1 MAPKDETNN
10 SAEGNQNQHR
20 DDSTDARDEAPNSGP
35 EDITGPEDP
44 SVRTNTQE
52 SIPQDAITQ
61 DPVPQDSLHSLAD
74 SEPLDTLPG
83 DFGDAGSRM
92 SQPEQSSKSQKSTT
106 SPRAGQS
113 QASPRRQRSG
123 TTYGVSGPH
132 DVSVKDRLPP
142 QNLDAERCLLGTMM
156 LSREAVG
163 EVIPIIGKS
172 DVRWFYRPDHR
183 TLFEVL
189 VDVYDQNEPIDL
201 VVVCNELQ
209 RRNQL
214 KAVGGTEYIVRCA
227 ESTPSAVHAEHYARI
242 VRDKGMLRD
251 LIGCANEIAEDAYS
265 HIESAAVLLDRAE
278 QRLFSVTERR
288 IAGSATA
295 LSDLVRPIY
304 QRMIDGDHHDLAGVP
319 SGFSE
324 LDELTTGFQ
333 PGDLIVIA
341 ARPSM
346 GKTALALNIAE
357 HMTAVEKRPAVFFS
371 MEMSCEQVAQR
382 MLCSRGRI
390 DAQRFRKRMLNS
402 EEKRDFAETCA
413 EFEQAPLYVDDTPGM
428 SPMELRAKAR
438 RLKAQ
443 KNIDAVLVDYL
454 QLMHVPGSES
464 RQQEVA
470 EISRGLK
477 ALGRE
482 LNVPIL
488 AMAQLNR
495 MVEGRTGNEPRM
507 SDLRE
512 SGAIEQDADV
522 VILIH
527 REEYYKRD
535 DPSLKGKADLIIAKQ
550 RNGPTGKITLTFN
563 SVVTRFD
570 NYSPI
575 SDPGYGGDAPF

>member
-1 MAPKDETNN
+1 MAHRNETNSGADSN
-10 SAEGNQNQHR
+10 DQSVR
-20 DDSTDARDEAPNSGP
+20 DDSTGAADPAPSAEMP
-35 EDITGPEDP
+35 DITDQSGIND
-44 SVRTNTQE
+44 
-52 SIPQDAITQ
+52 QD
-61 DPVPQDSLHSLAD
+61 HSHRQPPPDQA
-74 SEPLDTLPG
+74 EIGG
-83 DFGDAGSRM
+83 DFHAQGRM
-92 SQPEQSSKSQKSTT
+92 SQSPPQPQNNPTQSN
-106 SPRAGQS
+106 PQS
-113 QASPRRQRSG
+113 QSQRGSHRSG
-123 TTYGVSGPH
+123 QPYGVSGPH
-132 DVSVKDRLPP
+132 DVGVSGKLPP

-156 LSREAVG
+156 LSRDAVG
-163 EVIPIIGKS
+163 DVIPIIGKN

-189 VDVYDQNEPIDL
+189 VDVYDRNEPIDL

-227 ESTPSAVHAEHYARI
+227 ESTPSAVHAEHYAKI

-251 LIGCANEIAEDAYS
+251 LIGCAGEIAEDAYG
-265 HIESAAVLLDRAE
+265 HAESAAEVLDQAE
-278 QRLFSVTERR
+278 QKLFAVTERR
-288 IAGSATA
+288 VAGSATA
-295 LSDLVRPIY
+295 LSDLVHPIFE
-304 QRMIDGDHHDLAGVP
+304 RMKNGEDHELVGLP

-333 PGDLIVIA
+333 PGDLVIIA

-357 HMTAVEKRPAVFFS
+357 HLAAVEKKPAVFFS

-390 DAQRFRKRMLNS
+390 DAQKFRKRMLS
-402 EEKRDFAETCA
+402 GEEKREFFNTCA
-413 EFEQAPLYVDDTPGM
+413 EFENAPLFIDDTPGM

-438 RLKAQ
+438 RLRAQ
-443 KNIDAVLVDYL
+443 KNIEAVLVDYL

-482 LNVPIL
+482 LNIPII

-535 DPSLKGKADLIIAKQ
+535 DPNLKGKADLIIAKQ
-550 RNGPTGKITLTFN
+550 RNGPTGKVTLTFN
-563 SVVTRFD
+563 SHVTRFD

-575 SDPGYGGDAPF
+575 ADPGFGGDAPF

>member
-1 MAPKDETNN
+1 MPEQAQPVDETNTVDP
-10 SAEGNQNQHR
+10 AQNASRLQPA
-20 DDSTDARDEAPNSGP
+20 DGVPTQSGST
-35 EDITGPEDP
+35 
-44 SVRTNTQE
+44 
-52 SIPQDAITQ
+52 PQA
-61 DPVPQDSLHSLAD
+61 
-74 SEPLDTLPG
+74 
-83 DFGDAGSRM
+83 AG
-92 SQPEQSSKSQKSTT
+92 
-106 SPRAGQS
+106 A
-113 QASPRRQRSG
+113 
-123 TTYGVSGPH
+123 TYAVSGPH
-132 DVSVKDRLPP
+132 DLAPQHSAPQHSASPRPVSERLPP
-142 QNLDAERCLLGTMM
+142 QNLEAEMCLLGAMM

-163 EVIPIIGKS
+163 EIIPIIGKP

-183 TLFEVL
+183 TLFETL
-189 VDVYDQNEPIDL
+189 VDIYDKNEPIDL
-201 VVVCNELQ
+201 VVLSNELR

-214 KAVGGTEYIVRCA
+214 TAVGGSDYIVRCA
-227 ESTPSAVHAEHYARI
+227 ESVPSAVHAEHYARI

-251 LIGCANEIAEDAYS
+251 LIGCAGEITDDAFSHAEDA
-265 HIESAAVLLDRAE
+265 ATLLDRAE
-278 QRLFSVTERR
+278 QRLFAVTERR
-288 IAGSATA
+288 ISGSATE
-295 LSDLVRPIY
+295 LSELVRPIY
-304 QRMIDGDHHDLAGVP
+304 QRIIDGDPNDLVGLP

-357 HMTAVEKRPAVFFS
+357 HLTAVEKRAAVFFS
-371 MEMSCEQVAQR
+371 MEMSREQVAQR

-390 DAQRFRKRMLNS
+390 DAQRFRKRMLND
-402 EEKRDFAETCA
+402 EEKRDFADTCEELA
-413 EFEQAPLYVDDTPGM
+413 NAPLLIDDTPGM

-443 KNIDAVLVDYL
+443 KNIEIVLVDYL
-454 QLMHVPGSES
+454 QLMHVPGAES
-464 RQQEVA
+464 RQQEVS

-482 LNVPIL
+482 LNVPII

-535 DPSLKGKADLIIAKQ
+535 DPNLKGKADLIIAKQ

-563 SVVTRFD
+563 SHVTRFD
-570 NYSPI
+570 NYSPL
-575 SDPGYGGDAPF
+575 SDSGYGGNAPF